1 MDEHRD
7 HVIYKQ
13 QGYLPLSAYLAIGGA
28 IFLAFS
34 HWYAYSIGGDHR
46 ENALIAKA
54 VEARN
59 DAAKNAND
67 ASANLEKGNAKARVV
82 YRTITRT
89 VDRIVD
95 RPIYRNVCFDDDG
108 LREVNAALAGTSTG
122 KPDGTVPGSDKAGGW
137 FRGLRPP
144 KAD

>member
-7 HVIYKQ
+7 HVIYKES
-13 QGYLPLSAYLAIGGA
+13 GAFPLSFYLALGGA
-28 IFLAFS
+28 AFLAFS
-34 HWYAYSIGGDHR
+34 HWYAYSLGGEHR
-46 ENALIAKA
+46 ENELIAEA
-54 VEARN
+54 QEARK
-59 DAAKNAND
+59 DEAKKAND

-108 LREVNAALAGTSTG
+108 LREINAALAGTSTG
-122 KPDGTVPGSDKAGGW
+122 KPDGAVSGSDKAGGW

-144 KAD
+144 KVD